1 MTWPSGRAGAAGLLA
16 VALAALLAVVLAAA
30 LARRGDA
37 GHALWRLWPP
47 PGDRLPH
54 GAVVLLRGTPH
65 YWVADEAGVLHWAID
80 TRALSGRYV
89 RWGDQREVTLPE
101 LERLPR
107 GAPWLT
113 APVSFVRAAGR
124 LYVVRWEAGLR
135 WPALLPAP
143 SVEALAPFGI
153 TPEDVAAYGTDRQTW
168 ERRFELSLNS
178 LVADLNPAAPPGA
191 AGGGT
196 PPGAAG
202 GGTPAGPQPPNQV
215 TPAAPTPAALI
226 GGQGTL
232 WSGGERRDEWSGVGA
247 QRRPAATYPVTV
259 VLSRPLLDP
268 ALGVVVGTVSYPSF
282 PCAGQ
287 LALLAAGPDEVLLAE
302 RLTSGLE
309 RCTDGG
315 RVTLSRRTDQR
326 LFYTWMLPDEP
337 LAVTGQLLRAE
348 SPPAVSTSTV
358 PAAGSTRRRSPLR
371 RTLTGSGVRRCRRG
385 NPASTAPWTITGLVT
400 RKRMARGATPRST
413 ISSSI
418 QDVAMPPLAVV
429 QTSTLPTRLCP

>member
-1 MTWPSGRAGAAGLLA
+1 VTWPSGRAGAAGLLA
-16 VALAALLAVVLAAA
+16 VALTALLAVVLAAA
-30 LARRGDA
+30 LAGRGAA
-37 GHALWRLWPP
+37 GRTPWPLWAPAA
-47 PGDRLPH
+47 GGRLPH
-54 GAVVLLRGTPH
+54 GTVLLLRGTPH

-80 TRALSGRYV
+80 TRALAGRYV
-89 RWGDQREVTLPE
+89 RWDDQREVTLPE

-107 GAPWLT
+107 GAPWLS
-113 APVSFVRAAGR
+113 APLSFVRAAGR

-135 WPALLPAP
+135 WPVLLPAP

-153 TPEDVAAYGTDRQTW
+153 SAEDVAAYGADRQTW
-168 ERRFELSLNS
+168 ERQFELSLDA
-178 LVADLNPAAPPGA
+178 LVADPNPALPPPGSGSGSGSGATPPAPP
-191 AGGGT
+191 T
-196 PPGAAG
+196 P
-202 GGTPAGPQPPNQV
+202 TPVA
-215 TPAAPTPAALI
+215 PAALI
-226 GGQGTL
+226 GGQGSL
-232 WSGGERRDEWSGVGA
+232 WGGGERRDEWSGVGA

-259 VLSRPLLDP
+259 ILSRPLLDP

-287 LALLAAGPDEVLLAE
+287 LGLLAAGADEVLLAE

-326 LFYTWMLPDEP
+326 LFYTWTLPSEP
-337 LAVTGQLLRAE
+337 LAVTGQLLRTE
-348 SPPAVSTSTV
+348 SLPAISTSTV

-371 RTLTGSGVRRCRRG
+371 KTLTGSGVRRCRRG
-385 NPASTAPWTITGLVT
+385 NPASTAPWTITGLVA

-418 QDVAMPPLAVV
+418 QEVAMPPLAVV